1 MEKIRF
7 MTSLLTFYL
16 KGEISKRD
24 NFVSLKIPNTI
35 FGLIPL
41 GAQTENIPINQISLV
56 GTSFHLLVGR
66 LLIGII
72 AVLIGFSV
80 IGDSFVFGMILLLL
94 GIFTALNAFQTVFAV
109 DLTSGRS
116 IYLSFVVFE
125 KSKAALAEREINR
138 LISERIDDTNTRVHT
153 DKVVDAINRK

>member
-16 KGEISKRD
+16 KGEIGKKD
-24 NFVSLKIPNTI
+24 NFVTLKIPNTI

-116 IYLSFVVFE
+116 IYLSFVIFE
-125 KSKAALAEREINR
+125 KSKAGLAEQEINK
-138 LISERIDDTNTRVHT
+138 LISARIDDTNTRQQT
-153 DKVVDAINRK
+153 DRVVDAINRK

>member
-24 NFVSLKIPNTI
+24 NFVTLKIPNTI

-56 GTSFHLLVGR
+56 GASFHLLVGR
-66 LLIGII
+66 LFLGII
-72 AVLIGFSV
+72 AALIGLSV
-80 IGDSFVFGMILLLL
+80 MGDSFSFGIIMLLL
-94 GIFTALNAFQTVFAV
+94 GVLTVINSFQTIFTV
-109 DLTSGRS
+109 DLTSGRN
-116 IYLSFVVFE
+116 ITLSFVIFE
-125 KSKAALAEREINR
+125 KSKAALAEQEINR
-138 LISERIDDTNTRVHT
+138 LISARIDDTNTRQQT
-153 DKVVDAINRK
+153 DRVVDAINRK